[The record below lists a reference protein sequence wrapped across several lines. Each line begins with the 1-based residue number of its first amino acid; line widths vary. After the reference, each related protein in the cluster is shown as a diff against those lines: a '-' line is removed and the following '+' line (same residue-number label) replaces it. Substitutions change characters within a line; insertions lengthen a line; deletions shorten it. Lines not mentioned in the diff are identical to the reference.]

1 MQKLP
6 AGKRA
11 DPARPDSTFADQVSH
26 RTEYHLP
33 QRATFGHVAVLTQGV
48 GSFSGNGGTMRMMA
62 AMTMM
67 TMSDVRSK
75 QNLMKVGQ
83 QPRGFGLY
91 CCEYKSGFTHLHG
104 AGRQF
109 GVLARE
115 VEKVVPAAVKRGRD
129 GYRRVNYPLPGIRQ
143 AAGVEHGSQR
153 G

>member
-11 DPARPDSTFADQVSH
+11 DPARPDSTFADQVCH

-33 QRATFGHVAVLTQGV
+33 QRATFGHVTVLTQGV
-48 GSFSGNGGTMRMMA
+48 GSCCGDGGTMRMMA

-67 TMSDVRSK
+67 TMSDVHSK
-75 QNLMKVGQ
+75 QAIEMVGQ
-83 QPRGFGLY
+83 HPLGFGLY
-91 CCEYKSGFTHLHG
+91 CDEYKTGFTHLHR
-104 AGRQF
+104 AGWQL
-109 GVLARE
+109 GVPARD

-129 GYRRVNYPLPGIRQ
+129 GYRHLNFTLPGIRQ
-143 AAGVEHGSQR
+143 TAGVEHGSQR